1 VSSYTHYFTK
11 NRAPSPQEWGAIEQI
26 ALYLIENTPLHSNS
40 AGGLCRDQPLKGA
53 LATYEERV
61 GSGIEA
67 FTNAS
72 VPVDH
77 KNPNVVQMLQNHPAI
92 IFDGKG
98 DLGSEPFVLT
108 SLGPEI
114 DREIA
119 TDLSWCKTN
128 RMPYD
133 LLVCAMLILINHFFP
148 DLLFISSDGGID
160 DWEPALRLARTFDS
174 NANLPDTID
183 FDASC
188 QPEPMPITEL
198 RQELPPPSQFVG
210 SDIEP
215 GLYF

>member
-1 VSSYTHYFTK
+1 MSSYTHYFTK

-133 LLVCAMLILINHFFP
+133 LLVCGVL
-148 DLLFISSDGGID
+148 GIFRPKTTKCSGS
-160 DWEPALRLARTFDS
+160 PA
-174 NANLPDTID
+174 IY
-183 FDASC
+183 
-188 QPEPMPITEL
+188 
-198 RQELPPPSQFVG
+198 
-210 SDIEP
+210 
-215 GLYF
+215 GL